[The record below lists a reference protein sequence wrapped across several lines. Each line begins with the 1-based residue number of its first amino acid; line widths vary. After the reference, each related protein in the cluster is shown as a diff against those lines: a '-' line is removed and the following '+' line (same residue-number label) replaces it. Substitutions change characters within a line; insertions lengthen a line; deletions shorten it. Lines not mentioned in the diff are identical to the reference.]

1 MANAVI
7 TLDTPPGHSLTTGDI
22 MPYQSF
28 FRVPVLLALLL
39 PGLIF
44 GEENEDKV
52 VTPNGSITINPVLHG
67 TLVLSWNG
75 RTIYIDP
82 FGGADGFKD
91 IAPPDLVI
99 ITDIHGDH
107 MNIET
112 LEQVVHKKT
121 LFVTPAAVAGK
132 LPTHMKNELSML
144 ANNESIEILGIKVT
158 ALPMYNLPETP
169 ESRHPRGRGNGY
181 LLSIDDTVIYISGDT
196 HDIAEMRS
204 LRGIDIA
211 FVCMNP
217 PNTMSVEQAADAVR
231 EFKPAVVYPFH
242 YRSRTGMNDVEEFK
256 RLVEMDNTATEVRL
270 RQWYP
275 EA

>member
-1 MANAVI
+1 MRYR
-7 TLDTPPGHSLTTGDI
+7 PSL
-22 MPYQSF
+22 
-28 FRVPVLLALLL
+28 RVLLLLVLLL
-39 PGLIF
+39 PELTF
-44 GEENEDKV
+44 GDENEDTI
-52 VTPNGSITINPVLHG
+52 VTPNGSITISPVLHG

-82 FGGADGFKD
+82 FGGADAFAGL
-91 IAPPDLVI
+91 APPDLVI

-112 LEQVVHKKT
+112 LEQIVHKKT
-121 LFVTPAAVAGK
+121 LFVTPSAVAGK
-132 LPTHMKNELSML
+132 LPKHMKSELSLL
-144 ANNESIEILGIKVT
+144 ANSESIEILGVTIT

-181 LLSIDDTVIYISGDT
+181 LLSIENKKIYISGDT
-196 HDIAEMRS
+196 HDIPEMRS
-204 LRGIDIA
+204 LSEIDIA

-231 EFKPAVVYPFH
+231 AFKPAVVYPFH
-242 YRSRTGMNDVEEFK
+242 YRSRAGMNDVEKFK
-256 RLVEMDNTATEVRL
+256 RLVEFENTDTEVRL

-275 EA
+275 ES